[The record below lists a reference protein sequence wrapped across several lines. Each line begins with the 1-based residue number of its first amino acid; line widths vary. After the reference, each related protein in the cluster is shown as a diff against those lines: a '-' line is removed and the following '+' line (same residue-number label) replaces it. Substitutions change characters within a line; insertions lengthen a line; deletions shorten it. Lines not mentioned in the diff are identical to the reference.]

1 MSSKSSRHTNRDL
14 VQNRRKK
21 HFPKVCVDV
30 MVYKDVS
37 QNSACETKLESAR
50 SEFEARSG
58 SKCP

>member
-1 MSSKSSRHTNRDL
+1 
-14 VQNRRKK
+14 
-21 HFPKVCVDV
+21 

-50 SEFEARSG
+50 SEIEAGSG